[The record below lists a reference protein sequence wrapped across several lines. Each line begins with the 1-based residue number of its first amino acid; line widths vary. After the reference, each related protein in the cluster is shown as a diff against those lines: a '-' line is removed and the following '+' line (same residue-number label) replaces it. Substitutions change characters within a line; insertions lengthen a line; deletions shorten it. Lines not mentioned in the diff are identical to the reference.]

1 VMFVLF
7 NAFLF
12 ACGEE
17 GTEPTEPPG
26 TQIGTEDAVPE
37 EDSGA
42 LFNDDTIEDDST
54 TDTDIVSHT
63 IEDKWLWSP
72 DPDDR
77 TYANT
82 MFEFVDGNVYTSYA
96 NCGSI
101 DNLCTDADFNA
112 LDSSDRIPGVETY
125 IFDGD
130 TLTWND
136 ISRAVSFE
144 CEGGVMLHENS
155 YKLWRLSSDCQ

>member
-1 VMFVLF
+1 MVDILKKEIEKKIGKKIILLSS
-7 NAFLF
+7 ALLIF
-12 ACGEE
+12 ACSSDDNSEDIPLPAYTVE
-17 GTEPTEPPG
+17 G
-26 TQIGTEDAVPE
+26 
-37 EDSGA
+37 
-42 LFNDDTIEDDST
+42 
-54 TDTDIVSHT
+54 
-63 IEDKWLWSP
+63 KWLWSP

-112 LDSSDRIPGVETY
+112 LDATDRIPGVDTY
-125 IFDGD
+125 TFDGN
-130 TLTWND
+130 TLTWDD

-144 CEGGVMLHENS
+144 CDGGVMLNENS
-155 YKLWRLSSDCQ
+155 YKLWRLNSDCQ